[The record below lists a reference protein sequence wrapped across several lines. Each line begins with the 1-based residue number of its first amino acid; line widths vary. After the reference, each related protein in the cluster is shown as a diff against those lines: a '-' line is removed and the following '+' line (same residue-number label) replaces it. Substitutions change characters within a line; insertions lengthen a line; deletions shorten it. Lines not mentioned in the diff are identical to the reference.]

1 MNEKNLIT
9 IVTEITK
16 ELAICAKRLGIIEEC
31 PGGNDCDKCITM
43 CLTKEEEET
52 EETETE
58 ATKNDLIVAKNE
70 LMKKLQD
77 FFTEW
82 ERNSLVVF
90 HDDTEDFLPISVSA
104 EIVDTVVFLC
114 ELCEDFNEEA
124 IIAVNEDFDGT
135 EETFYDCFGDICDI
149 YAR

>member
-31 PGGNDCDKCITM
+31 PGGNDCNKCIAM
-43 CLTKEEEET
+43 CLTKET
-52 EETETE
+52 EETEIEETE
-58 ATKNDLIVAKNE
+58 MEVDTTAAKYE
-70 LMKKLQD
+70 FMKKLYN

-82 ERNSLVVF
+82 ERNLLVIF
-90 HDDTEDFLPISVSA
+90 HDDTEDFYSIGNEVGI
-104 EIVDTVVFLC
+104 EDTIAFLC

-124 IIAVNEDFDGT
+124 IIAVNEEFDGT
-135 EETFYDCFGDICDI
+135 EKTFYDCFGDICDI
-149 YAR
+149 FAR

>member
-1 MNEKNLIT
+1 MNEKNLIA

-43 CLTKEEEET
+43 CLTKKEEET
-52 EETETE
+52 EETEMEEMEVDTT
-58 ATKNDLIVAKNE
+58 AAKYE
-70 LMKKLQD
+70 FMKKLHN

-90 HDDTEDFLPISVSA
+90 HDGTEDFLPLENSTDI
-104 EIVDTVVFLC
+104 EDTIVFLC

-149 YAR
+149 FAR

>member
-1 MNEKNLIT
+1 MNEKNLIA

-52 EETETE
+52 EKTEVDST
-58 ATKNDLIVAKNE
+58 TAKYE
-70 LMKKLQD
+70 FMKKLYD
-77 FFTEW
+77 FFITW
-82 ERNSLVVF
+82 NRTTLVVF
-90 HDDTEDFLPISVSA
+90 YDGVEEFLSIRDEA
-104 EIVDTVVFLC
+104 EIEDTIDFLC
-114 ELCEDFNEEA
+114 ELCENFSEEA
-124 IIAVNEDFDGT
+124 IITVNEEFSGT